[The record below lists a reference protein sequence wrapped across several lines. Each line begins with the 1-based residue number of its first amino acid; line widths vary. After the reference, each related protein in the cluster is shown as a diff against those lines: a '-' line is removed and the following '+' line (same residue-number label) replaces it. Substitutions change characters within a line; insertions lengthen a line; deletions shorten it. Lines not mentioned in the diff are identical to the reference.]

1 MEDGD
6 AVMGQPLPS
15 SDCPDED
22 YEDWDQ
28 LDESLFNAD
37 NLNLLPDAVE
47 LPAPVTG
54 GGGELARTRS
64 DPPASALFKLCGAKA
79 GRLDVAALGA
89 AQPEEWARRNGN
101 GGTPLH
107 VLGASKVLTDAAFAA
122 VADKAP
128 AELWGLQQKQG
139 ATPLHRL
146 LGSERLTV
154 AMVKLAAAKAPPEA
168 WLATNKGQQTPAH
181 RLCLNVAAPVRLE
194 MLKAAAKHAPPAVWS
209 MKNKGGATPLEA
221 LLTKRMSAVRE
232 KTPSISP
239 WVAQMMTDPSPKSR
253 KGGGAAGK
261 GGGGGASGGGAGAA
275 VKLAAARHFFAMGA
289 AGACKLDTGVPVPIQ
304 RLDDTRIQMRR
315 EVQRQRKGSGIELRH
330 KQSVFAEVKYLIST
344 ELDRLPEAKD
354 LPETKDPSERYFKG
368 ATGTKEAKQKGA
380 ALATHHP
387 SPTHAHPA
395 QPGHAVELSL
405 SLERAGCLL
414 HLRLPVRV
422 LPAAARHGA
431 RLLHLHPQAGRRTP
445 RRCQPLLLPRRRG
458 SAGGGRRWGR

>member
-1 MEDGD
+1 MVRFGGHY
-6 AVMGQPLPS
+6 AGRGQPLTGVQSLDRKPS
-15 SDCPDED
+15 NP
-22 YEDWDQ
+22 
-28 LDESLFNAD
+28 F
-37 NLNLLPDAVE
+37 
-47 LPAPVTG
+47 
-54 GGGELARTRS
+54 
-64 DPPASALFKLCGAKA
+64 AKA
-79 GRLDVAALGA
+79 KPGPRGA
-89 AQPEEWARRNGN
+89 
-101 GGTPLH
+101 
-107 VLGASKVLTDAAFAA
+107 
-122 VADKAP
+122 
-128 AELWGLQQKQG
+128 
-139 ATPLHRL
+139 
-146 LGSERLTV
+146 
-154 AMVKLAAAKAPPEA
+154 KLAAAKAPPEA

-221 LLTKRMSAVRE
+221 LMTKRMSAVRE

-253 KGGGAAGK
+253 KGGGAAGR
-261 GGGGGASGGGAGAA
+261 GGGGVASGGGAGAA

-405 SLERAGCLL
+405 LSE
-414 HLRLPVRV
+414 PVV
-422 LPAAARHGA
+422 PVA
-431 RLLHLHPQAGRRTP
+431 PQASCSSTSSCRSPRCKTTTSSPSSRTTNSPTASAAPPSSPP
-445 RRCQPLLLPRRRG
+445 RQRRRG
-458 SAGGGRRWGR
+458 VTMGVSMGVGLRWRWRGRWSRR